1 MQELD
6 AAEQGRQELVDQPR
20 LQAAQY
26 VTSCDMS
33 ISVFGSLAMY
43 DRSFFFQK

>member
-26 VTSCDMS
+26 VTSS
-33 ISVFGSLAMY
+33 ASLTLKLMY
-43 DRSFFFQK
+43 DRPFFFQK